1 MASLDSVR
9 QKIYRAK
16 EHWNELREEI
26 IRYYESDPGDLF
38 PADESTPENPLFV
51 FKEKKP
57 VPAKIAL
64 VLGDALQCLR
74 SSLDYLVWELVEA
87 AGNTPHRQLLFP
99 IAMSEKQYREDLVK
113 RHRLDGVVPEAIAII
128 DKLQPY
134 LQPLPKETVLGI
146 LDELTNV
153 NKHRRVIF
161 TGLHATVDPLPPM
174 FPRFSGVIM
183 REGAN
188 GLIIEGTPM
197 QAFLTLQEGL
207 TKNIEV
213 TNCVDTIAK
222 LISQEIVP
230 LFECF
235 FK

>member
-87 AGNTPHRQLLFP
+87 AGNKPHRQLMFP
-99 IAMSEKQYREDLVK
+99 LALTEKQYKDDLEK
-113 RHRLDGVVPEAIAII
+113 RHRLDGVPAKAIAVI
-128 DKLQPY
+128 DRFQPY
-134 LQPLPKETVLGI
+134 LQPSPKET
-146 LDELTNV
+146 
-153 NKHRRVIF
+153 
-161 TGLHATVDPLPPM
+161 
-174 FPRFSGVIM
+174 
-183 REGAN
+183 
-188 GLIIEGTPM
+188 
-197 QAFLTLQEGL
+197 
-207 TKNIEV
+207 
-213 TNCVDTIAK
+213 
-222 LISQEIVP
+222 
-230 LFECF
+230 
-235 FK
+235 